1 MTAASYGLHNSF
13 RFCHGVIDVRL
24 IVNRVVVI
32 IVKTAVLIELSIA
45 CHVAGDVIHPFR
57 ITADIVFKTKY
68 GVHGITYIHSIRHA
82 YAVSNI

>member
-1 MTAASYGLHNSF
+1 MNLTCKNVTFRAMNNTHNAMTAASYGLHNSF

-45 CHVAGDVIHPFR
+45 CHVAGDVIVQPSA
-57 ITADIVFKTKY
+57 I
-68 GVHGITYIHSIRHA
+68 A
-82 YAVSNI
+82 Y